1 MLVSKLKSA
10 IIHTLFQW
18 EMMAEINLTQA
29 EADSLFAME
38 KISTEAREWDMPDLG
53 GGVSVPLISPDK
65 KEQFVLDISKG
76 RIDLK
81 RQKYQNRARE
91 VVVLARLDLG
101 SPHRNPDGQEVGVPH
116 MHLYREGYGD
126 KWASVLPD
134 GVFSNLDDSWQVL
147 SDFMKY
153 CNVTRAPNFKRG
165 LFS

>member
-1 MLVSKLKSA
+1 M
-10 IIHTLFQW
+10 T
-18 EMMAEINLTQA
+18 EIDLTQA

-38 KISTEAREWDMPDLG
+38 KVSADAREWDMPDLG
-53 GGVSVPLISPDK
+53 GSVSVPLVSSDK
-65 KEQFVLDISKG
+65 KEHFLLDVSKG

-91 VVVLARLDLG
+91 IIVLARLDLG

-126 KWASVLPD
+126 KWAFTLPA
-134 GVFSNLDDSWQVL
+134 GVFSNLNDSWQVL
-147 SDFMKY
+147 TDFMKY
-153 CNVTRAPNFKRG
+153 CNISKAPNFKRG